1 MCLCEFLCISG
12 VATFVLQAATSEGTG
27 KANKVTER
35 ACTRLIHTNLQYI
48 GHKHVKQQAMMES
61 LSSCRDSKGQ
71 RVCVASGVKHLPWW
85 VCVAAVHSGVKLQL
99 CVELPVVQAQTTQTT
114 PWSNTKPQAP
124 GLWWQLLHHR
134 GKEGG
139 RGQLLV
145 PSREAGEQHQLCGC
159 PQPAGCAQCVRWA
172 ASSAVRF
179 LLYAH
184 GNTQDWKG
192 WINHNVL
199 VFYCIWGSYYLVN
212 KIVRKS
218 YSCQCFLSSFFF

>member
-1 MCLCEFLCISG
+1 
-12 VATFVLQAATSEGTG
+12 
-27 KANKVTER
+27 
-35 ACTRLIHTNLQYI
+35 
-48 GHKHVKQQAMMES
+48 MES

-85 VCVAAVHSGVKLQL
+85 VCVAAVHSGVELQL

-145 PSREAGEQHQLCGC
+145 PSREVGEQQQLCGC

-172 ASSAVRF
+172 ASSAERF
-179 LLYAH
+179 LLYTH
-184 GNTQDWKG
+184 
-192 WINHNVL
+192 V
-199 VFYCIWGSYYLVN
+199 YCICGSYYLVN

-218 YSCQCFLSSFFF
+218 YSCQCFLSSFFKKRLLCPGWCV